1 MYRPHISPSVSTIP
15 TRKPC
20 QILFAPSTSSA
31 PYTHPNSFWNFQAL
45 LANFRHPHRKF
56 PPVKSANPT
65 KRIDPSKWIDPSM
78 FFDRFQFV
86 ARTGSAGASR
96 IWQNLKF
103 DFFVS
108 GPKKS
113 HPKIKERKKNF
124 RAPLRRCFRWSYLL
138 IGQYVGPT
146 QPITDVG
153 PRDCS
158 LKPLLWEVSVRTH
171 KTSWQNPRGICGD
184 ITYHNACWLFV
195 HTSSLPT
202 SHLKFQVKFV
212 LMSPARSRSSTAWR
226 RPHS

>member
-56 PPVKSANPT
+56 PCQI
-65 KRIDPSKWIDPSM
+65 R
-78 FFDRFQFV
+78 
-86 ARTGSAGASR
+86 
-96 IWQNLKF
+96 
-103 DFFVS
+103 
-108 GPKKS
+108 
-113 HPKIKERKKNF
+113 
-124 RAPLRRCFRWSYLL
+124 LRRNGSIPQNGSIPPWFLIDSSLLLEPGVREHQEFGKSQVWLFWRAKKFVTKNKREGKKLFCPLKKIVRWSYLP

-184 ITYHNACWLFV
+184 ITYHN
-195 HTSSLPT
+195 TSSLPT